1 MSTPLSTEGLTIAGA
16 ARELGVSAR
25 TIRRFI
31 KAGKLS
37 AQLVPGQF
45 GDEYRIFEIPPGL
58 QKQEPLDTT
67 SGQTFGQTPGQTPVQ
82 TPVQAPD
89 QFMDMVRELQDK
101 NMTLAA
107 QLGAAT
113 ERIRALEGQVKLLTE
128 ARQPWW
134 KRLFSKGG

>member
-16 ARELGVSAR
+16 AKELGVSAR

-31 KAGKLS
+31 KSGKLY

-67 SGQTFGQTPGQTPVQ
+67 SGQTPVQ
-82 TPVQAPD
+82 TLVQAPV
-89 QFMDMVRELQDK
+89 QFMDMVRELQEK

-113 ERIRALEGQVKLLTE
+113 ERIRALEGQVKLLTV
-128 ARQPWW
+128 AKQPWW
-134 KRLFSKGG
+134 KRLFSRDG